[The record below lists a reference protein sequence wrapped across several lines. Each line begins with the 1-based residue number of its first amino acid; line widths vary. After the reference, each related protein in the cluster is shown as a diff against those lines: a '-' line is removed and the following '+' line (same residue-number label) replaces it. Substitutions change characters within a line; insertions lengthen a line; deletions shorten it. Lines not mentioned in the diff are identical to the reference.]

1 MELSKTKID
10 KSGECLAKGTW
21 NSEDQYIESE
31 IIFDDYRKLHL
42 EPLTEITLKL
52 QGWLNEFGKD
62 FYIAQRI
69 KRKPQILRKLQR
81 LHVRLSQL
89 QDIGGIRVIFEDNT
103 HINDFVSFIKNKIA
117 KGRFFTIEREADY
130 RELGRDDSGYRAF
143 HLILSRKGIKVE
155 LQLRSRIQHN
165 WAERIERTS
174 VIYGYYL
181 KELQGDSRVL
191 EYFKS
196 LSYIFHEIENKRNPS
211 IDLIDRLEKKRLE
224 CEEIIQSSDKKNIFK
239 SSVNEDFFKGMIN
252 RDANLKQSFHN
263 WMIVFDWNSGAF
275 QNWCVING
283 KSDEAIKM
291 YVDLEKQY
299 SAEVGYEVVMIG
311 SSDVTAIRKTHSHYF
326 GIETYDTILQSI
338 KSAILD
344 INKKEEIDEK
354 TRKVLQCLVRRGNW
368 NAKKISFDTLSNHYC
383 RDIANIEEVINILEK
398 MGLVIKSSNNNCS
411 LNMKRRKDIEKYIK

>member
-10 KSGECLAKGTW
+10 KSGERLAKGTW
-21 NSEDQYIESE
+21 TSDEQYVESE
-31 IIFDDYRKLHL
+31 IVLDEYRKLHL

-52 QGWLNEFGKD
+52 QGWLNEFGRD

-81 LHVRLSQL
+81 FHVRLSQL
-89 QDIGGIRVIFEDNT
+89 QDIGGVRVIFDDNI
-103 HINDFVSFIKNKIA
+103 HINDFVFFMRKKVL
-117 KGRFFTIEREADY
+117 KGHFFEIEKETDY
-130 RELGRDDSGYRAF
+130 REYGRDDSGYRAF
-143 HLILSRKGIKVE
+143 HLILSRQNVKVE

-181 KELQGDSRVL
+181 KELQGDSKVL

-211 IDLIDRLEKKRLE
+211 TNLINELETKRLE
-224 CEEIIQSSDKKNIFK
+224 CEVIIRSSDKKNVFK
-239 SSVNEDFFKGMIN
+239 SSVNENFFKGMIS
-252 RDANLKQSFHN
+252 RDANLKTSFHN
-263 WMIVFDWNSGAF
+263 WMIVFDWSSGAF
-275 QNWCVING
+275 LNWRVING

-291 YVDLEKQY
+291 YVELEKQY
-299 SAEVGYEVVMIG
+299 PAETGYEVVMIG

-338 KSAILD
+338 DITIID
-344 INKKEEIDEK
+344 INKNEEIDE
-354 TRKVLQCLVRRGNW
+354 RARIVLQCLVRRGNW
-368 NAKKISFDTLSNHYC
+368 NAKKISFETLKNHYC
-383 RDIANIEEVINILEK
+383 KDIENIEDVVNILER
-398 MGLVIKSSNNNCS
+398 MGLIIKASNNSCS
-411 LNMKRRKDIEKYIK
+411 LNMKKRKEIEKYV